1 MTKTR
6 PWSYTAGRHGN
17 KVRVYERP
25 NGVIYVAVWD
35 VVVGGQGR
43 EVRRNMRP
51 ELRKRGLPA
60 RVWRE
65 LPNVCRRLWVR
76 CM

>member
-35 VVVGGQGR
+35 VVGGQGR
-43 EVRRNMRP
+43 GIAFARD
-51 ELRKRGLPA
+51 RGE
-60 RVWRE
+60 RQGGQ
-65 LPNVCRRLWVR
+65 
-76 CM
+76 